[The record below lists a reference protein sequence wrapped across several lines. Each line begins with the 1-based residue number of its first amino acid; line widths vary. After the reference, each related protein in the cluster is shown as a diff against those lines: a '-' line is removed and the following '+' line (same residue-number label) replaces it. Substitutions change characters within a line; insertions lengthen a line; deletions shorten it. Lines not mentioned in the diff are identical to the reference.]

1 MPQQASVTF
10 TFTVIG
16 ALTITSGVPTATG
29 TVGTAYPSFQFTATG
44 GTTPYTWTA
53 TGLPAGLTLSTAGLL
68 SGTPTAGGSFNVT
81 VTVTDSSN

>member
-1 MPQQASVTF
+1 MPQQNTVTF

-16 ALTITSGVPTATG
+16 ALTITSGVPTAQG
-29 TVGTAYPSFQFTATG
+29 SVGTAYPSFQFTATG

-53 TGLPAGLTLSTAGLL
+53 TGLPGGLTLSTSGLL
-68 SGTPTAGGSFNVT
+68 SGTPTASGNFNVS